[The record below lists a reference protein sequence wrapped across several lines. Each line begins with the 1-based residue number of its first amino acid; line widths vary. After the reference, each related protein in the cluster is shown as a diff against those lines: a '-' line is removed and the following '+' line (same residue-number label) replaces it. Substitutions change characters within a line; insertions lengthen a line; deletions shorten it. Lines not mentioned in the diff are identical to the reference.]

1 MLKSIQKFLLTLL
14 LLVTILFLAYQA
26 LMYSM
31 SQENMPTGMSVAQ
44 VDVSQLTAD
53 EALEKVR
60 SVYFSPITLH
70 HAEESIEINPADF
83 GYALGLDN
91 VLVEVEAHQSGQ
103 TFMDGYVQYL
113 FGRTLSPIEIPVQAT
128 YDQAALRQQLENIVS
143 FLDKPPTAPK
153 LVAERGDYAPGE
165 PGYTTDIDAS
175 IALIEQALLE
185 PDPSK
190 RQVDLVVVAQP
201 ALEMSLSV
209 LGEQIRQELMKVEGM
224 LGSIFVMDLQ
234 TGEELRINADVPL
247 SGLSILKI
255 GIFIEAYRALDRPPN
270 EYEENL
276 FYETAVL
283 SSNYGANLLLHII
296 AGEDNTYE
304 GAAKLTESFQRLGL
318 VNTFMAIPYD
328 ANFVPNR
335 PQTYVTPANSQANI
349 PTRPDIARQT
359 TAEDMGT
366 LLSMLYYCSKGG
378 GALLAIYPG
387 QITPEECQA
396 IIDLMVQNVE
406 GNLIRLGVPE
416 EVPVS
421 HKHGWGDGLTHGDAG
436 IVFSPDGDYVIVTY
450 LHQPSGFIVSDFSF
464 PVLWEIS
471 RLTYNY
477 FNYQNPH
484 LDDLMIRAER
494 EGMAR
499 EAALATATAQALEAE
514 TGITNG
520 VEPEATPAAP

>member
-1 MLKSIQKFLLTLL
+1 MLKAIQKFLITLF
-14 LLVTILFLAYQA
+14 LLVTVLFLAYQA

-31 SQENMPTGMSVAQ
+31 SGENMPTGMSMAG
-44 VDVSQLTAD
+44 VDVSNLTAE
-53 EALEKVR
+53 EALEKVE
-60 SVYFSPITLH
+60 SVYFAPITLH
-70 HAEESIEINPADF
+70 HAEESIEIQPATF
-83 GYALGLDN
+83 GYSLQLDAALA
-91 VLVEVEAHQSGQ
+91 EAEAYKSQK
-103 TFMDGYVQYL
+103 TFMDGYIQYL
-113 FGRTLSPIEIPVQAT
+113 FGRTLSPIEIAVQAT
-128 YDQAALRQQLENIVS
+128 YDQATLRSQLENIVS
-143 FLDKPPTAPK
+143 FLDKPPTAPS
-153 LVAERGDYAPGE
+153 LVAERGSYAPGQ
-165 PGYTTDIDAS
+165 PGYLTDIDAS
-175 IALIEQALLE
+175 LALIEQALLE
-185 PDPSK
+185 PNPTK
-190 RQVDLVVVAQP
+190 RQVNLVVVSQP

-209 LGEQIRQELMKVEGM
+209 LGEQIRRELVKVEGM
-224 LGSIFVMDLQ
+224 LGSIFVMDLR
-234 TGEELRINADVPL
+234 TGEELSINADVPL

-270 EYEENL
+270 EYEQNL

-296 AGEDNTYE
+296 AGEDNTYQ
-304 GAAKLTESFQRLGL
+304 GAAVLTESFQRLGL

-335 PQTYVTPANSQANI
+335 PQTYVTPANSQPNI

-387 QITPEECQA
+387 QVTPEECQA

-416 EVPVS
+416 DVPVS

-436 IVFSPDGDYVIVTY
+436 IVFSPGGDYVIVTY
-450 LHQPSGFIVSDFSF
+450 LHQPSGFIVSDYSF

-477 FNYQNPH
+477 FNYENPH

-514 TGITNG
+514 AGAAAT
-520 VEPEATPAAP
+520 VEATPASP